1 MQMAPATARP
11 WTRAEL
17 QRLPDDGNRY
27 EVLDGELLV
36 TPLPAGPHQRA
47 AVRLTVWV
55 STYCD
60 RHGIGFVV
68 APGPVPHGDNELQ
81 PDIAI
86 FLDPTVPFEANWDRY
101 PLASLVVEV
110 LSPSTRRRD
119 LGSKRAAYLRW
130 GIPEYWIVDTEQRQ
144 ITVVRPDRDD
154 ERVTETL
161 RWQPRPEVPALE
173 IKLDEIFR

>member
-1 MQMAPATARP
+1 MYMATATTRP

-27 EVLDGELLV
+27 EVLDGALLV
-36 TPLPAGPHQRA
+36 TPLPAGVHLRV
-47 AVRLTVWV
+47 AVNMTSALQM
-55 STYCD
+55 YC
-60 RHGIGFVV
+60 REHRIGFVV
-68 APGPVPHGDNELQ
+68 APSAVPNGESELQ
-81 PDIAI
+81 PDIAAV
-86 FLDPTVPFEANWDRY
+86 LDPTLPIDTPMADF
-101 PLASLVVEV
+101 PPPSLVVEV

-119 LGSKRAAYLRW
+119 LGIKRTAYLRW

-161 RWQPRPEVPALE
+161 RWQPRPELPALE
-173 IKLDEIFR
+173 IRLAELFT